1 MELDPKDL
9 EDMGLAQ
16 DDYEKF
22 QPNVW
27 LSWIALGACVSVIV
41 YAVFV

>member
-9 EDMGLAQ
+9 EDMGL
-16 DDYEKF
+16 DLKEDRE
-22 QPNVW
+22 QPNMW
-27 LSWIALGACVSVIV
+27 LSWVALGACVSVIV